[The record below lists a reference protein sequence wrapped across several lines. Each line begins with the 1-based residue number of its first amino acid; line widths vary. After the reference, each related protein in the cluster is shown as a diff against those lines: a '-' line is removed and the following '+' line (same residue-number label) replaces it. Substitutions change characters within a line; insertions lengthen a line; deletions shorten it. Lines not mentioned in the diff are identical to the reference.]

1 MQDPFRLRAMTSVD
15 SHLISA
21 EEHWEMF
28 DNAARL
34 RLNMSGEEFA
44 RRWDAGEYYDRDEP
58 WVMFVA
64 SLRPNGRAH

>member
-1 MQDPFRLRAMTSVD
+1 METVTSVD

-21 EEHWEMF
+21 EEHLEMF

-64 SLRPNGRAH
+64 SLRPNGWPH